1 MFDGDVSVTSKV
13 IAPKI
18 VNIFRCTEIRVA
30 QICAATTQTYA
41 KFRDFAEPYLR

>member
-1 MFDGDVSVTSKV
+1 MFEGDVSVTS
-13 IAPKI
+13 
-18 VNIFRCTEIRVA
+18 EDMA